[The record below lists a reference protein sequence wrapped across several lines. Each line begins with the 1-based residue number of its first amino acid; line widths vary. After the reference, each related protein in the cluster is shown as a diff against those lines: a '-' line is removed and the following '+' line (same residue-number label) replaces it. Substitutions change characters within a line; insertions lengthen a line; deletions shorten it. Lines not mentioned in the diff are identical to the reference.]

1 MIYSTLNIGDVVII
15 KCDKNEYGT
24 KTFRE
29 YLDEAEKANA
39 SKIIIEINNR

>member
-1 MIYSTLNIGDVVII
+1 MIYSTLNIGNVVII

-29 YLDEAEKANA
+29 YLAEAEKANT